1 MRTGVTVSSKSNT
14 RNLRDDGVRPGRVA
28 RCSQPRG
35 TSRAIGVDRPPS
47 HVGRGR
53 PRWGEL
59 PRGEGGRPPRRPWG
73 LRGRPQRGRG
83 PRRAAG
89 QCRRPARAP
98 DSRHFFPQPLG
109 PPDLTASHLRSHT
122 RQGTRGG
129 GGPPTGPSVRP
140 PLRPRPGRRGLDSAR
155 LSVPAPP
162 RPTSSVLRDK
172 RGDGDIL

>member
-59 PRGEGGRPPRRPWG
+59 PRGEGGRPPCRPWG

-109 PPDLTASHLRSHT
+109 PPDLTASHLRSHSH
-122 RQGTRGG
+122 
-129 GGPPTGPSVRP
+129 PSGREGRRRP
-140 PLRPRPGRRGLDSAR
+140 SHRSLGAPATEAASWVPGFGQRAPEHSRAPQTDLLRPQGQAQ
-155 LSVPAPP
+155 
-162 RPTSSVLRDK
+162 
-172 RGDGDIL
+172 